1 MTQADT
7 AVAVRMSLD
16 SEPTGDGQAKIV
28 YPKPWALCILCG
40 GETQTL
46 VVIAIFESASNSGV
60 IKGCGYCADLL
71 GKRASA

>member
-1 MTQADT
+1 MTQADS
-7 AVAVRMSLD
+7 ARALRMSLD

-28 YPKPWALCILCG
+28 SPEPWAFCILCG

-60 IKGCGYCADLL
+60 IKGCGYCAAL
-71 GKRASA
+71 RVPA